1 LKKPGKNR
9 AAAWRNNM
17 QSLSTELTFKDKFGG
32 VPVRLG
38 FMRMN
43 YRAAPGLYTIGQP
56 DKNSPVLV
64 TANYKLTVDAVRKE
78 LSGIAAFILV
88 LDTKGVNVW
97 CAAGKGTF
105 GTAELINR
113 MESTELKKHTDNR
126 TLILPQLGAP
136 GIAAYQVTKKTGFKV
151 VYGPVYARDLKA
163 FLKNSLIKTVKMSTV
178 DFGLIERLKVIPLEV
193 MQTWKFL
200 LPALAV
206 SLLIPFIEGASPST
220 GLGIWFLP
228 LLAAVITGC
237 VAVPLALPFIP
248 FRAFSVKGAIAGL
261 VLSVLLFFYTKVQTI
276 DKITYFFLLP
286 AVSAYL
292 SLNFTG
298 ASTFTSL
305 SGVKKE
311 VRIALP
317 AVIISLASGAVIKT
331 LDLLSIL

>member
-1 LKKPGKNR
+1 
-9 AAAWRNNM
+9 M